1 MNDARKP
8 RKCQV
13 FLLDERR
20 LDFLIQPRL
29 MSCDLLDMVASHF
42 NLHEKEY
49 FGLSYAEEGSGA
61 QTWLR
66 LDKRVLDHEL
76 PRHDPLILLFA
87 VRFFVPNILIL
98 KEPVTVELFFLQA
111 RALIF
116 KGSIQCDTETVFE
129 LAGYVLQAVY
139 GDFTSVEATK
149 QDLKKIA
156 VLPTRTLK
164 EHPSISYCEEKVLT
178 RYKLCVGQTKGEAI
192 VRYLCI
198 FQSLPTYGVH
208 YYEVKDKGSIP
219 WWLGLSPRGIGVYDH
234 TDKIKPRKLFQW
246 NQIENIYFRDRKFS
260 LEIRDSYRFEFVQ
273 SRNRTN
279 SIGRKQQPSAS
290 SMMVHVW
297 YASTSTLAKAM
308 WSMAI
313 SQHQFYLD
321 KKKVETKA
329 AANRTLRD
337 VARELSISTSSVQ
350 SSGTSDISDS
360 ISSEYSQSIST
371 IDGAESS
378 SSSRA
383 AEREMAA
390 ALLARREALMEK
402 LRQKTEELRDI
413 CIQEAEFIGE
423 YPPETPYT
431 VGSPLPPI
439 RRRVGTSFEFSELV
453 VDGHKHDELEEIKR
467 AQMDVEIQSQI
478 TSAARKLAE
487 DTSASKNVRKT
498 RKVTYQK
505 SLRKLRQVEEKLT
518 KLKREYVVKSDP
530 EEDEE
535 ADVDSNGYAKFNGE
549 PYNPHPLVSPHYP
562 RQYKPATSITLRKP
576 SSTSDITHLGDFHER
591 GFHSGP
597 SSPAIG
603 WLPRSKCPP
612 SPSTRSYQGPS
623 ESHFQFSPSMHG
635 SKSGYER
642 PGPAFQYSDSDTRSD
657 TRSDS
662 STKPSSVSSSYE
674 NSEDF
679 TDNTSDTIR
688 NYEGER
694 SPPYRGM
701 MISSWDNLNTHSCSR
716 SPSPRLTPG
725 VGQSSE
731 SIHSE
736 GGDPR
741 LPPYSPTGR
750 MDRAFSFGSAML
762 RPPKLYSKRGNNK
775 YLNTSDLAIVSSTG
789 NAGSYSLN
797 HKNNPN
803 SRSGPNLNAKVYSS
817 TSSLSTLGTH
827 QAPMRGAASHMN
839 MPYLIQSTLERTNQL
854 SMPSFFEE
862 DVLEWNSDEQH
873 EATLV

>member
-1 MNDARKP
+1 

-49 FGLSYAEEGSGA
+49 FGLSYAEEGGA

-260 LEIRDSYRFEFVQ
+260 LEIRDSYRYVQ
-273 SRNRTN
+273 TFK
-279 SIGRKQQPSAS
+279 IFHVHKD
-290 SMMVHVW
+290 MMVHVW

-371 IDGAESS
+371 IDGGKQKDS

-453 VDGHKHDELEEIKR
+453 VDGHKHDEEIKR

-478 TSAARKLAE
+478 TSAAR
-487 DTSASKNVRKT
+487 
-498 RKVTYQK
+498 
-505 SLRKLRQVEEKLT
+505 
-518 KLKREYVVKSDP
+518 
-530 EEDEE
+530 
-535 ADVDSNGYAKFNGE
+535 
-549 PYNPHPLVSPHYP
+549 
-562 RQYKPATSITLRKP
+562 
-576 SSTSDITHLGDFHER
+576 
-591 GFHSGP
+591 
-597 SSPAIG
+597 
-603 WLPRSKCPP
+603 
-612 SPSTRSYQGPS
+612 
-623 ESHFQFSPSMHG
+623 
-635 SKSGYER
+635 
-642 PGPAFQYSDSDTRSD
+642 
-657 TRSDS
+657 
-662 STKPSSVSSSYE
+662 
-674 NSEDF
+674 
-679 TDNTSDTIR
+679 
-688 NYEGER
+688 
-694 SPPYRGM
+694 
-701 MISSWDNLNTHSCSR
+701 
-716 SPSPRLTPG
+716 
-725 VGQSSE
+725 
-731 SIHSE
+731 
-736 GGDPR
+736 
-741 LPPYSPTGR
+741 
-750 MDRAFSFGSAML
+750 
-762 RPPKLYSKRGNNK
+762 
-775 YLNTSDLAIVSSTG
+775 
-789 NAGSYSLN
+789 
-797 HKNNPN
+797 
-803 SRSGPNLNAKVYSS
+803 
-817 TSSLSTLGTH
+817 
-827 QAPMRGAASHMN
+827 
-839 MPYLIQSTLERTNQL
+839 
-854 SMPSFFEE
+854 
-862 DVLEWNSDEQH
+862 
-873 EATLV
+873 